1 MSASPLPRYHVTD
14 LPRRR
19 GGRAWYIVTDI
30 EYPFGSIRGGPYPTE
45 ADAEGELERRYQEIH
60 ELYEAVEADA
70 RRHGYTV
77 QW

>member
-1 MSASPLPRYHVTD
+1 MLFPGDEKRAGRWYVYRGRVDDEPYLD
-14 LPRRR
+14 RR
-19 GGRAWYIVTDI
+19 GID
-30 EYPFGSIRGGPYPTE
+30 GGPYGARAE
-45 ADAEGELERRYQEIH
+45 AEEEIERRYQEIH